1 MATNLEKQKATG
13 RIQDWY
19 LKHRLKGRGILSPT
33 PAQIAEE
40 RLRAEGQWSGGKYF
54 RSGIEKPLKQ
64 INAFTGEAEEVKP
77 YVSPISLLTEKDVAE
92 FKEKYGEN
100 GERFGEPPV
109 WHGDWPTPEQ
119 QLGFGFDEDLN
130 FSE

>member
-33 PAQIAEE
+33 PQQIAEE

-64 INAFTGEAEEVKP
+64 INAFTGEAEEVK
-77 YVSPISLLTEKDVAE
+77 
-92 FKEKYGEN
+92 FQ
-100 GERFGEPPV
+100 PV
-109 WHGDWPTPEQ
+109 TPEAFDAPLMRNMQ
-119 QLGFGFDEDLN
+119 MDEVGQVGIHKNQLGFGFDEDLN

>member
-33 PAQIAEE
+33 PQQIAEE

-64 INAFTGEAEEVKP
+64 INAFTGEAEEIKP
-77 YVSPISLLTEKDVAE
+77 FANIHSSLTEDDIMK

-100 GERFGEPPV
+100 GERFGEA
-109 WHGDWPTPEQ
+109 EKN

>member
-33 PAQIAEE
+33 PQQIAEE

-64 INAFTGEAEEVKP
+64 INAFTGEAEEVKFQTIP
-77 YVSPISLLTEKDVAE
+77 NMQMDA
-92 FKEKYGEN
+92 
-100 GERFGEPPV
+100 PPMTGIV
-109 WHGDWPTPEQ
+109 HDGYHGNWPTPEQ
-119 QLGFGFDEDLN
+119 QLGFGFDEGLN